1 MELRAT
7 HAQPID
13 ARFYSTQPL
22 LGDAVERLSLGR
34 NRGMGAGCRREAYC
48 AGPIAGHVGR
58 EQLRRQGGR
67 TSSPAR
73 WVEKLSGFPSH
84 DPVGDCRNIAIST
97 TTGSLVVA
105 QFRN

>member
-22 LGDAVERLSLGR
+22 LGDAVERPSLGR
-34 NRGMGAGCRREAYC
+34 NRGMGAGCRREVYC

-58 EQLRRQGGR
+58 EQLKRRARQDVFTRQMGR
-67 TSSPAR
+67 VTER
-73 WVEKLSGFPSH
+73 LCLSRSGS
-84 DPVGDCRNIAIST
+84 VIGEIST
-97 TTGSLVVA
+97 FSPTT
-105 QFRN
+105 R